1 MYYTKE
7 STPPVKVNI
16 YAIRK
21 SGYEVEFYTFFFS
34 KSANMKKENKI
45 QKMTLEKCR
54 LCLKNRHLSGI
65 LIINQF
71 RQFQLFFIVVNIIVI
86 IVELSEQIRKSSN
99 LTLIHV
105 SGHNFR
111 D

>member
-54 LCLKNRHLSGI
+54 LCLKKSAFFRNSDHKPIQAIPALFYCGKYHCDNRRAFGADTKK
-65 LIINQF
+65 F
-71 RQFQLFFIVVNIIVI
+71 
-86 IVELSEQIRKSSN
+86 
-99 LTLIHV
+99 
-105 SGHNFR
+105 
-111 D
+111 

>member
-45 QKMTLEKCR
+45 QKMTLEK
-54 LCLKNRHLSGI
+54 
-65 LIINQF
+65 
-71 RQFQLFFIVVNIIVI
+71 
-86 IVELSEQIRKSSN
+86 
-99 LTLIHV
+99 
-105 SGHNFR
+105 
-111 D
+111 